1 MRHRVDGESAND
13 AAADGTF
20 DYRKV
25 PSTNALID
33 QKLLSLEPHQEWW
46 FEKLQRGALT
56 GFRGA
61 WEIVNK
67 QAMQDDYVEC
77 VKQAGVSR
85 RSMQTS
91 LGMNLRRLLP
101 PGFPQSVT
109 TTSDHNG
116 FSVTAP
122 HYRFPPIDVCRK
134 FFEDAVGLK
143 GYDWGEAL
151 EATTS

>member
-1 MRHRVDGESAND
+1 MPSSIRNYSRLSPPGVVV
-13 AAADGTF
+13 
-20 DYRKV
+20 RKT
-25 PSTNALID
+25 PTRC
-33 QKLLSLEPHQEWW
+33 
-46 FEKLQRGALT
+46 FT

-67 QAMQDDYVEC
+67 QAMQYDYVEC